1 MIRVRTR
8 NGQATE
14 NSWPGRSQDQPYV
27 ISNDLLVNYKLTIDG
42 ATELSGVNTLVASA
56 LTVNYGVTVINF
68 GALHLNNSS
77 FVDQTDLRGTGT
89 ISANKSS
96 VTVAGPSQTSETI
109 SLVNHSDLYLGVAPT
124 VAFLAPI
131 TIDKTSTIHL
141 TNQPASWGSILS
153 SNSWNVGEPPALAGH
168 LAMVKSITPGYQ
180 PGIVFQFD
188 AHGAIL
194 GITIVDKPIV
204 AAHS

>member
-1 MIRVRTR
+1 MKILT

-77 FVDQTDLRGTGT
+77 FRR
-89 ISANKSS
+89 
-96 VTVAGPSQTSETI
+96 
-109 SLVNHSDLYLGVAPT
+109 SD
-124 VAFLAPI
+124 
-131 TIDKTSTIHL
+131 
-141 TNQPASWGSILS
+141 
-153 SNSWNVGEPPALAGH
+153 
-168 LAMVKSITPGYQ
+168 
-180 PGIVFQFD
+180 
-188 AHGAIL
+188 
-194 GITIVDKPIV
+194 
-204 AAHS
+204 